1 MVAERDTEVSSSVSG
16 KRKLFHAKA
25 QRTQK
30 RLNSL
35 RLLREILRAT
45 PNTDLAEVEAARLYW
60 RLFKGA
66 NFIAETNSRH

>member
-1 MVAERDTEVSSSVSG
+1 
-16 KRKLFHAKA
+16 
-25 QRTQK
+25 
-30 RLNSL
+30 
-35 RLLREILRAT
+35 LREILRAT